1 MDPANAQL
9 WWGVAFSTS
18 NQFGV
23 AGFSRILAR
32 IFEVGGQKYDCVFQA
47 DQWRFGPGLG
57 GNLGAT
63 FLVGLNVRKP
73 DDLRTALGS
82 SSFGWEFTPGFNTKG
97 LGTFLSK
104 HGIDRL
110 VRSLD
115 KNDFLARNAKETAK
129 VERISNRFAH
139 VLRLQELG
147 ISLATNQPGLIAIPL
162 EIGAQASLYLAMA
175 SEVEVIYWG

>member
-47 DQWRFGPGLG
+47 DQWRVGPGLG

-73 DDLRTALGS
+73 GDLRTALGS
-82 SSFGWEFTPGFNTKG
+82 SSLVGNSLPDSTLRV
-97 LGTFLSK
+97 LGPSYQSMALTVSFVLLTRMTSLQGTLRK
-104 HGIDRL
+104 RPRWSGSAIGSRT
-110 VRSLD
+110 SLD
-115 KNDFLARNAKETAK
+115 CRNW
-129 VERISNRFAH
+129 VYH
-139 VLRLQELG
+139 
-147 ISLATNQPGLIAIPL
+147 
-162 EIGAQASLYLAMA
+162 
-175 SEVEVIYWG
+175 